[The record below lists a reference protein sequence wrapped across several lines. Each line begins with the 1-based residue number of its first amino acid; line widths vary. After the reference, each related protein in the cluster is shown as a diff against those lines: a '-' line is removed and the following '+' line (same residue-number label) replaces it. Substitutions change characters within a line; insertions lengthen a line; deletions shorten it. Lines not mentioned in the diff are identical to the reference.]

1 MPVEQTFSSFDLAS
15 WLQREARL
23 LGESQIPAALAASPC
38 RFGARWRIDGVSF
51 EFLWPMDVRHTRRS
65 KETNDG
71 SCVLRVRGAH
81 HSLLFTGDIERRAEA
96 ALVSRGLSSADV
108 VVAAHHG
115 SRTSSSAE
123 FVQAVTPGHVI
134 LQVGRWNRHG
144 HPNAGVLSRW
154 TDAGARVW
162 RTDWQGGIVAHSR
175 DGGLTMYSVLESSR
189 RYWHGRR
196 P

>member
-1 MPVEQTFSSFDLAS
+1 
-15 WLQREARL
+15 
-23 LGESQIPAALAASPC
+23 
-38 RFGARWRIDGVSF
+38 
-51 EFLWPMDVRHTRRS
+51 
-65 KETNDG
+65 
-71 SCVLRVRGAH
+71 
-81 HSLLFTGDIERRAEA
+81 LFTGDIERRAEA

-175 DGGLTMYSVLESSR
+175 HGGLTMYSVLESSR